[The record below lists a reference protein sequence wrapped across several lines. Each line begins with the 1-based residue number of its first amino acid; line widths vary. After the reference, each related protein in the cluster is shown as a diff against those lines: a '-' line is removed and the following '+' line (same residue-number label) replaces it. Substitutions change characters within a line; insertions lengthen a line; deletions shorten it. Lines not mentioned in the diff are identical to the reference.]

1 MLLDDDRLIER
12 LGRAL
17 AMPEVEPTPAEIDR
31 LHEALDP
38 ATRSGAAAPF
48 RAETFRTQP
57 FRTDVVVLSPAPLPA
72 RAAAEAGEA
81 VERALAGAFD
91 ALSAGLKR
99 RDVNEVLRSAGELRA
114 QLAAHGRV
122 QSRDAA
128 LSARRLLGE
137 AAQFLLSLPP
147 ADPRAAG
154 S

>member
-17 AMPEVEPTPAEIDR
+17 AMPDVEPTPAEIGR

-38 ATRSGAAAPF
+38 ASRTGAAAPF
-48 RAETFRTQP
+48 RAETPLAQP
-57 FRTDVVVLSPAPLPA
+57 FRTDVLVLAPAPLPA
-72 RAAAEAGEA
+72 RSAVEAGEA

-91 ALSAGLKR
+91 ALSACLTG
-99 RDVNEVLRSAGELRA
+99 RDVNEVLRAAGELRA
-114 QLAAHGRV
+114 QLGAHGRM

-128 LSARRLLGE
+128 LRARRLLGE
-137 AAQFLLSLPP
+137 AAQFLLSTPP
-147 ADPRAAG
+147 ADPQTAR